1 MAEQPGVMIYF
12 ELAEPLKG
20 LSYEEKGKLLEAILD
35 YGQYGVVPEFDG
47 LLRIVW
53 GFIRPK
59 IDVDASKY
67 RKKVVK
73 NTYSSYCAKESKAN
87 RTAMNFEEWLEY
99 MGMDTE
105 GNRTVPNGSN
115 RHPTTTSTITPTI
128 TPTLTTTPSITPSI
142 TTSSSAY
149 PSATA
154 ASYTSSP
161 SSESWE
167 NVKHRVD
174 TQRRRGNG

>member
-12 ELAEPLKG
+12 DIAEPLKG
-20 LSYEEKGKLLEAILD
+20 LSYEEKGRLLEAILD
-35 YGQYGVVPEFDG
+35 YGQFGLVPEFDG
-47 LLRIVW
+47 LLMVVW

-59 IDVDASKY
+59 LDVDASKY

-73 NTYSSYCAKESKAN
+73 NTYSSYCAKVPKPE
-87 RTAMNFEEWLEY
+87 RMEYEEWLEY

-115 RHPTTTSTITPTI
+115 RHPTITPTI
-128 TPTLTTTPSITPSI
+128 TPTTTPSITPSI
-142 TTSSSAY
+142 TPSSSAY

-167 NVKHRVD
+167 EVKHRVD
-174 TQRRRGNG
+174 TQRSQGNG

>member
-12 ELAEPLKG
+12 DIAEPLKG
-20 LSYEEKGKLLEAILD
+20 LSYEEKGRLLEAILD
-35 YGQYGVVPEFDG
+35 YGRLGREPKFDG
-47 LLRIVW
+47 LLMVVW

-59 IDVDASKY
+59 LDIDASKY
-67 RKKVVK
+67 RKRVVK

-115 RHPTTTSTITPTI
+115 RHPTTNSTI
-128 TPTLTTTPSITPSI
+128 TPTLTTTPSI

-149 PSATA
+149 PSAT
-154 ASYTSSP
+154 SSTYTSSP
-161 SSESWE
+161 PSESWE
-167 NVKHRVD
+167 KMKQRVD
-174 TQRRRGNG
+174 DQRRLGNG